1 MSDLRKSP
9 KRRKRTWGEKEALR
23 LKKLR
28 EEFGYSSVDPDEPAF
43 SEGMP
48 RIAVRCAYKDI
59 KQTVSNAR
67 RKFSPATVAK
77 RTAGTARLSYDQK
90 NELQIWLSWLTD
102 RPDVVRDP
110 SQSFILQWAL
120 SDDGPDEWSGDE
132 TGEWRRRVENAHP
145 AYQAGSQPPRITR
158 WKQDRLSR
166 LRRCAARL

>member
-90 NELQIWLSWLTD
+90 NELQIWLSWLTTRFAKRLLFYLPIQMPSRKPCLAVAMWLNALKRYSIISDCPLMD
-102 RPDVVRDP
+102 RSHEKGEGKD
-110 SQSFILQWAL
+110 
-120 SDDGPDEWSGDE
+120 
-132 TGEWRRRVENAHP
+132 TGWVWVPHTFRHRVADAP
-145 AYQAGSQPPRITR
+145 
-158 WKQDRLSR
+158 
-166 LRRCAARL
+166 